1 MQKLAEVCV
10 SRPVFAVMLI
20 LALVV
25 IGAVSY
31 TKLGVDRFPDVD
43 LPIVSVR
50 TMLIGASPEEVEST
64 ITRRIE
70 DAVATVEGID
80 QIRSTS
86 TESVSIVT
94 INFNLN
100 RSIDVAAQ
108 DVRDAVATVTNL
120 LPKDAKAPLIKK
132 LDADASPIMT
142 IVLSGNKLPR
152 ELYEIADRTVQ
163 DAIESVGGVGQVG
176 IIGGQKRAINV
187 WFDANRLSAYR
198 IAAVRARDAV
208 ARQNSDIPGGRVD
221 EGFRELTL
229 RTFGRYPD
237 PKLFNDLVVSTIGNT
252 PIRVRDLGSA
262 EDGHKEQRTAARY
275 DGRDAVA
282 LEVRRQS
289 GANTIEVIHGVR
301 QKLPRVIEVLPQG
314 VSLDVVQDQSRYIEN
329 AFHEV
334 QLHLILGSILASLV
348 VFVFMRDWRATIISG
363 VAIPASIIATFGAMY
378 AMHFTLNNI
387 TMLALVLMVG
397 VVIDDAIVVLENI
410 HRFIE
415 DKKMAPMEAAIAA
428 TKDIGLA
435 VMATTLS
442 LIVVFLPV
450 SFMSSISGRFLYSF
464 GFTASVAILVSLLV
478 SFSLTPM
485 MCSRMLK
492 PSSDSKHKDS
502 RAGFYAKVDRAY
514 EIMLGRAMDHRA
526 IVAVFAVAVVASS
539 VPLYKLVRQEYIP
552 TNVDESEFE
561 INVNAP
567 EGASLGSMLLLLNQI
582 EAEWKTLPGV
592 EHLLF
597 TIGSG
602 YLQQMNSAR
611 GYARIT
617 DVEDR
622 VVSPSRFWKNL
633 LAGKPMDT
641 FKNIYTQRDVMAA
654 MRQQVKHFPDIR
666 TRISNLQT
674 VSQGSAPVDV
684 DFSIRGPDLMQLY
697 KYSEALRDAELKIP
711 GLLDID
717 TTLRL
722 TKPELRVFIDRE
734 RAADLGVDA
743 SDIAGSLRLMVGGDD
758 EVSRFRDTKLA
769 DDYDV
774 EVRLTN
780 ADRNSP
786 DTVAKLFV
794 PSSKNRLVRLD
805 NVVKMEEGM
814 SAYRIEGLD
823 RQRQVGIRSN
833 VAPGYALADR
843 LVEIRKAAE
852 DLHMPTAYSTTIIGR
867 GREFERTFTE
877 FLWAF
882 LLSIVFMYMILASQ
896 FESLVH
902 PITILLSL
910 PLAVPFGFL
919 SLWFFNETLNLY
931 SALGILV
938 LFGVVKK
945 NSILQVDHTNNLRR
959 TGMDREIA
967 IMRANRD
974 RLRPI
979 LMTTLT
985 LVAGMLPLALGTGA
999 GAEERRSIAIV
1010 VIGGQSLSL
1019 LLTLI
1024 VTPVAYSLFDDLAE
1038 WVKSR
1043 KARNETSQ
1051 QPAGV
1056 ANMERPLSN
1065 GD

>member
-142 IVLSGNKLPR
+142 IVLSGNKQPR

-237 PKLFNDLVVSTIGNT
+237 PKLFNDLVVATIGNT

-301 QKLPRVIEVLPQG
+301 QKLPRVIEVLPPG

-514 EIMLGRAMDHRA
+514 EIMLGLAMDHRA

-582 EAEWKTLPGV
+582 EAEWRTLPGV

-602 YLQQMNSAR
+602 YLQQVNSAR

-617 DVEDR
+617 DVENR

-814 SAYRIEGLD
+814 SAYRIEALD

-852 DLHMPTAYSTTIIGR
+852 DLNMPTAYSTTIIGR

-959 TGMDREIA
+959 TGMDREVA

-1024 VTPVAYSLFDDLAE
+1024 VTPVAYSLFDDLGE

-1051 QPAGV
+1051 PAGA

>member
-237 PKLFNDLVVSTIGNT
+237 PKLFNDLVVATIGNT

-301 QKLPRVIEVLPQG
+301 QKLPRVIEVLPPG

-514 EIMLGRAMDHRA
+514 EIMLGLAMDHRA

-582 EAEWKTLPGV
+582 EAEWRTLPGV

-602 YLQQMNSAR
+602 YLQQVNSAR

-814 SAYRIEGLD
+814 SAYRIEALD

-852 DLHMPTAYSTTIIGR
+852 DLNMPTAYSTTIIGR

-959 TGMDREIA
+959 TGMDREVA

-1024 VTPVAYSLFDDLAE
+1024 VTPVAYSLFDDLGE

-1051 QPAGV
+1051 PAGA

>member
-237 PKLFNDLVVSTIGNT
+237 PKLFNDLVVATIGNT

-301 QKLPRVIEVLPQG
+301 QKLPRVIEVLPPG

-514 EIMLGRAMDHRA
+514 EIMLGLAMDHRA

-582 EAEWKTLPGV
+582 EAEWRTLPGV

-602 YLQQMNSAR
+602 YLQQVNSAR

-814 SAYRIEGLD
+814 SAYRIEALD

-852 DLHMPTAYSTTIIGR
+852 DLNMPTAYSTTIIGR

-959 TGMDREIA
+959 TGMDREVA

-1024 VTPVAYSLFDDLAE
+1024 VTPVAYSLFDDLGE

-1051 QPAGV
+1051 QPAGA